1 MIIANSK
8 IELFESNKSSS
19 CVEEDIWT
27 TEVLEGSDK
36 LKSLCGEC
44 NLIGYE
50 EFNEKDHRW
59 MMFIDNFLGI
69 RSETRYKARS
79 IFKEF

>member
-36 LKSLCGEC
+36 VEISLWRMQFDW
-44 NLIGYE
+44 I
-50 EFNEKDHRW
+50 
-59 MMFIDNFLGI
+59 
-69 RSETRYKARS
+69 
-79 IFKEF
+79 